1 MYGVSPKTIRDVW
14 NGRTWVSVTSKLLN
28 KEGLSSKLQATC
40 DMFKQVHGFFE
51 EVTLFLYFLD
61 NRVVC
66 KKMLFLLFEKPTYQD
81 GFMRQRETKVE
92 SQKAIKKLSN
102 PRNPAHIH
110 SRRRQQL
117 GHLRPVMLET
127 TDRHPL
133 LLPRSLRQPQQ
144 RISSR
149 HRPNGHSKWPPPRL
163 RDGRAT

>member
-1 MYGVSPKTIRDVW
+1 MYGVSPKTIQDVW
-14 NGRTWVSVTSKLLN
+14 NGRTWVSVTSKLVN

-117 GHLRPVMLET
+117 GHLRPVMLKT

-133 LLPRSLRQPQQ
+133 LPSPQQPQQ
-144 RISSR
+144 GYLHGIGQTAIQNGL
-149 HRPNGHSKWPPPRL
+149 RPASATRRL
-163 RDGRAT
+163 